1 METRRWTNPS
11 QPQTLQLAVWLLY
24 LNAAFGLL
32 LGQYT
37 PYRLVRDWVPDW
49 IPAVSQLVVLAS
61 FIGMAVA
68 AFGIANEKR
77 WGYRLGVAL
86 TSGEVVLLLIDVG
99 NLADLLSPR
108 NLISLLFIGA
118 RAALLLHPMS
128 RDYQRVWFK

>member
-32 LGQYT
+32 LRQAT
-37 PYRLVRDWVPDW
+37 PYYLIGDWVPG
-49 IPAVSQLVVLAS
+49 IGGLAS
-61 FIGMAVA
+61 VASYVGMAVA
-68 AFGIANEKR
+68 GFAIANERR
-77 WGYRLGVAL
+77 WGYRLGVVL
-86 TSGEVVLLLIDVG
+86 TCGEVLLLLIAIGDLTNLLAFG
-99 NLADLLSPR
+99 NL
-108 NLISLLFIGA
+108 ITMLFTGA

>member
-32 LGQYT
+32 LRQYT
-37 PYRLVRDWVPDW
+37 PYSQLGEW
-49 IPAVSQLVVLAS
+49 IPGIGGLAGVAS
-61 FIGMAVA
+61 YVGMAVA

-77 WGYRLGVAL
+77 WGYRLGVVL
-86 TSGEVVLLLIDVG
+86 TCGEVILLLVDIG
-99 NLADLLSPR
+99 NLADLLGFG
-108 NLISLLFIGA
+108 NLIAMLFIGA

>member
-11 QPQTLQLAVWLLY
+11 QPQTLQIAVWLLY

-32 LGQYT
+32 LRQWT
-37 PYRLVRDWVPDW
+37 PYYELGRWA
-49 IPAVSQLVVLAS
+49 PALGDLAGVAS
-61 FIGMAVA
+61 YVGMAVA

-86 TSGEVVLLLIDVG
+86 TVGEVLLLLLAIGNLTNLLAVGNLVVLL
-99 NLADLLSPR
+99 
-108 NLISLLFIGA
+108 FTGA

>member
-11 QPQTLQLAVWLLY
+11 QPQTLQMAVWLLY

-37 PYRLVRDWVPDW
+37 PYRLVATGSP
-49 IPAVSQLVVLAS
+49 IGYPPSASLVVLAS

-77 WGYRLGVAL
+77 WGYRAGRGTDQRRGRSCCSS
-86 TSGEVVLLLIDVG
+86 TS
-99 NLADLLSPR
+99 ATWPTCCRPATS
-108 NLISLLFIGA
+108 
-118 RAALLLHPMS
+118 S
-128 RDYQRVWFK
+128 RCSSSAPGPPCCCTP